1 MKPNLL
7 IVEDD
12 ESMLSTLGDLF
23 QQEGKQVICAPNGQ
37 KAMDEFFKNQPD
49 LVLLDIRLPD
59 MDGLSLLKKMRET
72 VPDLLVIIM
81 TAYPEV
87 PTAIQAM
94 KSGAYDYINKP
105 FELDE
110 LRLVI
115 QKALETRQLKD
126 EVKRLR
132 QQGEYASLSTPIL
145 GSSPAT
151 LQLHHLIRM
160 VAEAPKTPVLL
171 SGESGTGK
179 ELAAN
184 AIHYQ
189 SARAHGAL
197 IKVNCSALPE
207 NLLEDEL
214 FGHERG
220 AFTDAKETKKGLFE
234 LADGGSLFLDEIGEM
249 TSSLQPK
256 LLRILEGEPFRRVGG
271 TREIKTDVRI
281 IAATNRD
288 ILDMLEK
295 NIFRQDLYFRLKVM
309 EIRLPTL
316 RERKEDIPL
325 LANHFMHLHSRE
337 MGRSEGTMTGEAL
350 ELLMSYSWPG
360 NVRELRNVIERA
372 VILAHGKP
380 IDREHLPL
388 ELCKSAIAE
397 RFKETVPLSM
407 DLKLEDLEREYILT
421 ILKKL
426 DGNKS
431 LAAKRLGISRSTLI
445 ERLKRYH

>member
-12 ESMLSTLGDLF
+12 ESMLCTLGDLF
-23 QQEGKQVICAPNGQ
+23 QQEGKQVFCAPNGK
-37 KAMDEFFKNQPD
+37 KAMEEFFKNQPD

-132 QQGEYASLSTPIL
+132 KQGEHTSLSTPIL
-145 GSSPAT
+145 GSSPAIR
-151 LQLHHLIRM
+151 QLHHLIRM
-160 VAEAPKTPVLL
+160 VADAPKTPVLL

-189 SARAHGAL
+189 SARANGAL

-234 LADGGSLFLDEIGEM
+234 LADGGTLFLDEIGEM
-249 TSSLQPK
+249 TPSLQPK

-288 ILDMLEK
+288 ILDMVEK
-295 NIFRQDLYFRLKVM
+295 NFFRQDLYFRLKVM

-325 LANHFMHLHSRE
+325 LANHFIHLHSQE

-372 VILAHGKP
+372 VILAQGKP

-397 RFKETVPLSM
+397 RFKETVPVSM